1 MSVSCP
7 VCGNAMEVGDVFCRR
22 CGSRSI
28 PVVTSAVSSIDAP
41 AGAVSTET
49 SGKAIGSLIC
59 GLLFLFFPFAI
70 VAIILGHI
78 SLSEIRKS
86 AGRLTGQ
93 GLAIAG
99 LVLGYAGVVAIPL
112 ILIIAAIAIPNL
124 LRARIAANESSAV
137 GQVRALVVAEIN
149 YGAAHPEE
157 GFTCSLKALRDGGL
171 ISTDLTN
178 GKYGYGYELSG
189 CTPGTEGGANKTFQ
203 IEAYPLRINQ
213 TGVRAFCSDES
224 GVMKVDSHGSSQGC
238 RENGRTLQ

>member
-1 MSVSCP
+1 MSTCA
-7 VCGNAMEVGDVFCRR
+7 VCGNSMDAGDQFCRR
-22 CGSRSI
+22 CGSRSAGAP
-28 PVVTSAVSSIDAP
+28 PVIAPSFSSP
-41 AGAVSTET
+41 AGAVETET
-49 SGKAIGSLIC
+49 SGKAVGSLIC

-70 VAIILGHI
+70 VAIILGHL

-99 LVLGYAGVVAIPL
+99 LVLGYAGIVAIPL
-112 ILIIAAIAIPNL
+112 ILIVAAIAIPNL
-124 LRARIAANESSAV
+124 LRAKIAANESSAV
-137 GQVRALVVAEIN
+137 SQVRALVVAEIT
-149 YGAAHPEE
+149 YSAAHPEE

-178 GKYGYGYELSG
+178 GKYGYEYELSG
-189 CTPGTEGGANKTFQ
+189 CAPGTEGGANKSFQ

-238 RENGRTLQ
+238 LENGQPLQ